1 MDGKFEA
8 AGRVSIC
15 NQPWNTLY
23 VAFDGKAIRPCC
35 YGPHDLGDL
44 NTATIQEIWNG
55 PLSQTC
61 RETLFYGQLALD
73 VGRWVGICPECLT
86 GIRIFNDHINPFAG
100 ALERGVMAFNERKL
114 ANFRRAEQSYRQGK
128 IEVDHWPYF
137 IYLDLSSKCNIRCR
151 KCYVYGHQQ
160 VQPPVGHML
169 RSVFDRVAPYLPY
182 AIRVVCT
189 GNGEAVL
196 HPDFREIMEI
206 LGRNECQISF
216 NTSGNPLTPELSQA
230 AVDLGVHEIIFS
242 IDSLDEDLYAYH
254 HRGGSLSR
262 VMENL
267 EAICRRKLELK
278 NPRPILLWFFVG
290 MKSTLH
296 ELPEMLRRAAEL
308 GFQALYMERLITA
321 DAHMKS
327 SYKDYYARENLVSTP
342 EDLQRLREAV
352 EEAQELAAALGV
364 GFTNGY
370 ASLLAKAAA

>member
-23 VAFDGKAIRPCC
+23 VAFDGKAVRPCC

-44 NTATIQEIWNG
+44 NTATLPEIWNG
-55 PLSQTC
+55 PLFQEC
-61 RETLFYGQLALD
+61 RQALIED
-73 VGRWVGICPECLT
+73 RGVGVCRMCVRGEWT
-86 GIRIFNDHINPFAG
+86 YTDHIQPFATYQLDG
-100 ALERGVMAFNERKL
+100 ELAGRKW
-114 ANFRRAEQSYRQGK
+114 ANYLRAEESFRQGK

-137 IYLDLSSKCNIRCR
+137 VYLDLSSKCNIRCR

-160 VQPPVGHML
+160 EQPPVGHML
-169 RSVFDRVAPYLPY
+169 RSVFDRVAPYLSY

-196 HPDFREIMEI
+196 HPECRDVMED
-206 LGRNECQISF
+206 LRRNECQISF

-230 AVDLGVHEIIFS
+230 VVDLGVYEIIFS
-242 IDSLDEDLYAYH
+242 IDSLDEERYAYH
-254 HRGGSLSR
+254 HRGGSLAR

-267 EAICRRKLELK
+267 ETLRRRKRELHSGK
-278 NPRPILLWFFVG
+278 PILLWFLVG

-296 ELPEMLRRAAEL
+296 ELPTMLRRAADL
-308 GFQALYMERLITA
+308 GFQSLYMERLFPA
-321 DAHMKS
+321 DDYMRS
-327 SYKDYYARENLVSTP
+327 SYRDYYAQENLVSTAQ
-342 EDLQRLREAV
+342 DRQRLCEAI
-352 EEAQELAAALGV
+352 EKGQELAASLGI

-370 ASLLAKAAA
+370 TALMAKAAA